1 MTSQSAYCLSRENR
15 ILHETND
22 KQQISLGNF
31 TLLRP
36 LASLPVQ
43 NKCLKKFEVRMTSQS
58 AYCLS
63 RENRILDETND
74 KQQISLGNFQL
85 IRPLASLP
93 VQNKCLKKFEV
104 RMTSQS
110 AYCLSRENRILDETN
125 DKQQI
130 SLCNFQLIRPLA
142 SLPVQNKCLEK
153 VLTWR
158 HIRLS
163 QSAR

>member
-15 ILHETND
+15 NLDETND

-43 NKCLKKFEVRMTSQS
+43 NKCLKKFEVTMTSQS

-93 VQNKCLKKFEV
+93 VQNKCF
-104 RMTSQS
+104 
-110 AYCLSRENRILDETN
+110 
-125 DKQQI
+125 
-130 SLCNFQLIRPLA
+130 
-142 SLPVQNKCLEK
+142 EK
-153 VLTWR
+153 VWR
-158 HIRLS
+158 DDDVTVSLLS
-163 QSAR
+163 LAWK